1 MNKTMKRGA
10 ALLLV
15 LLMGLTCLSG
25 CGSSDYDYQF
35 SEPEK
40 GDTIAIIKTT
50 MGDIKVRFFE
60 KEAPK
65 AVENFITHAKNGYY
79 DGVSFFRVIEDF
91 MIQGGDP
98 TNTGS
103 GGESIWGGNFE
114 DEIVDYLS
122 PYYGAL
128 CMANR
133 GANTGTNGS
142 QFFIVTSQDK
152 DTSMLEACNEQAAKA
167 ERVDQAKVDKYKE
180 VGGAMWL
187 DAQIGVLYESA
198 YVYQGSTHTVF
209 GQVLEGM
216 EVAEAISKVS
226 TYSKTEEQDASIDEP
241 GQTKVRE
248 NKPREDVIITGI
260 EITTYEP

>member
-1 MNKTMKRGA
+1 MYKKTGRGA
-10 ALLLV
+10 ALLLILV
-15 LLMGLTCLSG
+15 LALTTLLGG

-35 SEPEK
+35 SEPDK

-50 MGDIKVRFFE
+50 MGDITVRFFE

-65 AVENFITHAKNGYY
+65 AVENFITHAQEGYY

-98 TNTGS
+98 TNTGT
-103 GGESIWGGNFE
+103 GGESIWGGTFE

-152 DTSMLEACNEQAAKA
+152 DTTMLESCNEKAAKA
-167 ERVDQAKVDKYKE
+167 EQVDQEKIDKYKE

-187 DAQIGVLYESA
+187 DAQIGVLYESN
-198 YVYQGSTHTVF
+198 YIYTGSTHTVF
-209 GQVLEGM
+209 GQVIEGM
-216 EVAEAISKVS
+216 EVAEAISKVD
-226 TYSKTEEQDASIDEP
+226 TYNELEANDATIDNP
-241 GQTKVRE
+241 NQTAIRAD
-248 NKPREDVIITGI
+248 KPREDVLITGI
-260 EITTYEP
+260 EITTYQ

>member
-1 MNKTMKRGA
+1 MNKKMRKGA

-15 LLMGLTCLSG
+15 LLMALTCLGG
-25 CGSSDYDYQF
+25 CKGDNYDYQF
-35 SEPEK
+35 SKPDK
-40 GDTIAIIKTT
+40 GDTIAVIKTS
-50 MGDIKVRFFE
+50 MGDITVRFFE

-65 AVENFITHAKNGYY
+65 AVENFITHAQEGYY

-98 TNTGS
+98 TNTGT
-103 GGESIWGGNFE
+103 GGESIWGGTFE

-133 GANTGTNGS
+133 GANTATNGS
-142 QFFIVTSQDK
+142 QFFIVTAQDK
-152 DTSMLEACNEQAAKA
+152 DTTMLESCNEQAAKA
-167 ERVDQAKVDKYKE
+167 EKVDQAKIDNYKE
-180 VGGAMWL
+180 IGGAMWL
-187 DAQIGVLYESA
+187 DAQVGVLYESN
-198 YVYQGSTHTVF
+198 YVYKGSTHTVF

-216 EVAEAISKVS
+216 EVAEAISKVA
-226 TYSKTEEQDASIDEP
+226 TYNQLEAQDATVDNP
-241 GQTKVRE
+241 GQTEIRE
-248 NKPREDVIITGI
+248 NKPKEDVLILGI